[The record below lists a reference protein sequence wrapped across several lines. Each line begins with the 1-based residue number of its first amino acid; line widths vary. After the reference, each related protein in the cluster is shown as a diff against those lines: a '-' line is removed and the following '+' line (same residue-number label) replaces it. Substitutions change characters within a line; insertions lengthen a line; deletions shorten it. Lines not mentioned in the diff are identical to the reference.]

1 MSSSNK
7 TPKADRLP
15 SLRVYTSGLSKMS
28 PEQQKRIIDA
38 KHARSAAIATLPDKG
53 MLGPSAKNKYL
64 WVGTNLEEKV
74 KNQGMSFSFSPAIV
88 DIESHADGFLKRPH
102 HLVHGRSRNPARTTP
117 QKTNW
122 KRARPSRDGRISP

>member
-1 MSSSNK
+1 MSCSNK

-15 SLRVYTSGLSKMS
+15 SLRVYNSGLSKMS
-28 PEQQKRIIDA
+28 PEQQRRIIDA

-74 KNQGMSFSFSPAIV
+74 KNQGMSLSFFA
-88 DIESHADGFLKRPH
+88 SHC
-102 HLVHGRSRNPARTTP
+102 
-117 QKTNW
+117 
-122 KRARPSRDGRISP
+122 